1 MANPTVS
8 TPQAA
13 PPPGTFRH
21 EALLYAGMDDFLEGT
36 LPFIADGLTAGE
48 PVLVAV
54 SAVKIAALRAELE
67 GSGDTVHF
75 ADMTVLG
82 QNPARIIPAWRE
94 FLDQNGGGTRPVRGI
109 GEPTWAGRSA
119 AELVECQRHE
129 TLLNVAFAASGAW
142 QLLCPYDT
150 ATLDTSVIDDA
161 EHSHPFVTDAGFQR
175 ASSTCCDLAA
185 MAAPFDAPLPEPL
198 TPTRDLVFAGGE
210 FASVREFV
218 SASVG
223 AAGLDANRSADLV
236 LAVHE
241 IVTNSVR
248 HGGGE
253 GTLRM
258 WQDDDT
264 LICEV
269 RDAGRVDAPLA
280 GRQRPTVESNGGRG
294 LWMVN
299 QLCDLAQLR
308 TFPDGSVARLHMR
321 RGV

>member
-1 MANPTVS
+1 
-8 TPQAA
+8 
-13 PPPGTFRH
+13 
-21 EALLYAGMDDFLEGT
+21 
-36 LPFIADGLTAGE
+36 
-48 PVLVAV
+48 
-54 SAVKIAALRAELE
+54 
-67 GSGDTVHF
+67 
-75 ADMTVLG
+75 
-82 QNPARIIPAWRE
+82 
-94 FLDQNGGGTRPVRGI
+94 
-109 GEPTWAGRSA
+109 
-119 AELVECQRHE
+119 
-129 TLLNVAFAASGAW
+129 
-142 QLLCPYDT
+142 
-150 ATLDTSVIDDA
+150 
-161 EHSHPFVTDAGFQR
+161 
-175 ASSTCCDLAA
+175 